1 MPSQRRLDRSAPP
14 DAWGRVGVPSALGEF
29 TIVWQDSIQGT
40 RVCLVLLPG
49 EASPVLPPGEASP
62 EAPARRPGRA
72 GPGPRSNAA
81 IMELADRMRR
91 YLGGQAVEL
100 PLDLV
105 DFGLCSGF
113 QRRVLL
119 AEYRIPRGRVS
130 TYGRLAAGLG
140 APAAARAVGS
150 ALARN
155 PFPIIIPCH
164 RTVRSDGDLG
174 GFRGG
179 PDMKRALLELE
190 GVELTPAGRA
200 PARFFC

>member
-1 MPSQRRLDRSAPP
+1 
-14 DAWGRVGVPSALGEF
+14 
-29 TIVWQDSIQGT
+29 
-40 RVCLVLLPG
+40 
-49 EASPVLPPGEASP
+49 
-62 EAPARRPGRA
+62 
-72 GPGPRSNAA
+72 
-81 IMELADRMRR
+81 MEGLADRMRR
-91 YLGGQAVEL
+91 FLTGEAVYFPIGLIDLGQ
-100 PLDLV
+100 
-105 DFGLCSGF
+105 CSGF

-119 AEYRIPRGRVS
+119 GEYGIPRGRVS

-140 APAAARAVGS
+140 APGATRAVGM

-179 PDMKRALLELE
+179 AAMKRALLELE
-190 GVELTPAGRA
+190 GVELTPAGKV

>member
-1 MPSQRRLDRSAPP
+1 MQ
-14 DAWGRVGVPSALGEF
+14 
-29 TIVWQDSIQGT
+29 
-40 RVCLVLLPG
+40 
-49 EASPVLPPGEASP
+49 
-62 EAPARRPGRA
+62 
-72 GPGPRSNAA
+72 
-81 IMELADRMRR
+81 R

-100 PLDLV
+100 PLDLIY
-105 DFGLCSGF
+105 LEACSGF

-119 AEYRIPRGRVS
+119 AEYAVPRGRVS
-130 TYGRLAAGLG
+130 SYGRLAAGLG
-140 APAAARAVGS
+140 APSAARAVGS

-179 PDMKRALLELE
+179 LDMKRALLELE
-190 GVELTPAGRA
+190 GVELTPAGTV